1 MPRDTRL
8 YMTFPND
15 FHRHPKILRLPVDV
29 RWAFVE
35 MNGEARLA
43 DNDGV
48 FSAED
53 AEFMWPREVLDA
65 LVGSHPTRPLVQR
78 RDSGEYVIRDYGEHQ
93 QTRAERES
101 RAARSRENGSK
112 GGRPRKNPGET
123 QQKPSGFPNKPSGNP
138 PEPGRNQSQSQSPES
153 ELETDQVRKSSHVPE
168 RASDGLTDSDFEGMV
183 RGLGIDPGR
192 LASHIAEKTGRTATP
207 REAFAVATTIL
218 GRGGANVAKP
228 QAYVLGSI
236 TKSPVEVQ
244 QQLDAGRPTVTAR
257 ERMYD
262 QHPHYP
268 MPCDKCAAIAAEGD
282 TP

>member
-15 FHRHPKILRLPVDV
+15 FHRHPKLLRLPVDV

-48 FSAED
+48 FSADD
-53 AEFMWPREVLDA
+53 AEFMWSREVLDA
-65 LVGSHPTRPLVQR
+65 LVKSHPVRPLVVR
-78 RDSGEYVIRDYGEHQ
+78 RDTGEYVIRDYGEHQ

-123 QQKPSGFPNKPSGNP
+123 QQKPTGLSNKPGGNP
-138 PEPGRNQSQSQSPES
+138 AEPGHNQSQSQS
-153 ELETDQVRKSSHVPE
+153 LETEIDQVSQSGHVPE
-168 RASDGLTDSDFEGMV
+168 RASADGLTDSGFEAMV
-183 RGLGIDPGR
+183 QGLGIDPKR
-192 LASHIAEKTGRTATP
+192 LASHIAEKTGRTVTNA
-207 REAFAVATTIL
+207 EAFAVATTIL
-218 GRGGANVAKP
+218 ARGGDTVAKP

-236 TKSPVEVQ
+236 TKSPAEVQ
-244 QQLDAGRPTVTAR
+244 QQLDAGRPTATAR
-257 ERMYD
+257 ERMCD

-268 MPCDKCAAIAAEGD
+268 LPCDKCAAIAAEREN
-282 TP
+282 T